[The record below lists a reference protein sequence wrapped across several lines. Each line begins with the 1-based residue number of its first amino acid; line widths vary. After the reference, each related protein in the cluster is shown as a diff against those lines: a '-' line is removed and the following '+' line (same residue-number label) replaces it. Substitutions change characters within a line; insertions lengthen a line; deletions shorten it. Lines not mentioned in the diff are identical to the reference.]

1 MSVWFG
7 LHLPAYTHP
16 DTPPERLF
24 DRVVEQ
30 AKAAEAAGFDV
41 VSVMDHLYQIDGIGG
56 PDEPMLEGWSVLAAL
71 ARETTRVRL
80 GTLVTGVT
88 YRNPALLAKQV
99 TTLDTISGGRAI
111 LGLGAAW
118 NEVEHEG
125 YGYDFPPIRERM
137 DRLEE
142 ALAIIKAM
150 FTEERP
156 SFAGTYYRIERAFNV
171 PRPVQ
176 PGGPKILIG
185 GGGEQRTL
193 RIAAKYADMTHW
205 FSLGLDALKHKTEV
219 LERYCEEIGRDP
231 STIERTAGA
240 PVIVTETEA
249 AGKAIPRADPGR
261 TAALRQGRDARPGGR
276 GAPSVHRGGLHGLH
290 VQQQPVPDA
299 RADRARRR
307 GPAAGRERGA
317 GRGTLG
323 AQRAPGSQSGR
334 RLMEGTSSQRRR
346 LPPRWFIRVAWA
358 VHRAITR
365 LTGGRRGLWLVRPGR
380 WGTMRL
386 TTVGRRTGKTRSAIV
401 AYYEDGPNLVTMA
414 MNGWGAPEPAWWL
427 NLQAQPNA
435 EVELKTGTRAVRAR
449 AAVGEERERL
459 WARFREFGDDPDD
472 YADRRPGQTDV
483 VVLEPRPS
491 GAPG

>member
-7 LHLPAYTHP
+7 LHLPSYTHP
-16 DTPPERLF
+16 DVAPERLF

-30 AKAAEAAGFDV
+30 AKAAETAGFDV
-41 VSVMDHLYQIDGIGG
+41 VTVMDHLYQIAGVGA

-142 ALAIIKAM
+142 ALQIIKSM
-150 FTEERP
+150 FTEDR
-156 SFAGTYYRIERAFNV
+156 STFTGKHYRIDQALNV

-176 PGGPKILIG
+176 PGGPKVLVG

-205 FSLGLDALKHKTEV
+205 FALGLDALKHKTEV

-240 PVIVTETEA
+240 PVIVTGSEA
-249 AGKAIPRADPGR
+249 EGNAI
-261 TAALRQGRDARPGGR
+261 L
-276 GAPSVHRGGLHGLH
+276 
-290 VQQQPVPDA
+290 
-299 RADRARRR
+299 
-307 GPAAGRERGA
+307 
-317 GRGTLG
+317 
-323 AQRAPGSQSGR
+323 AQIP
-334 RLMEGTSSQRRR
+334 
-346 LPPRWFIRVAWA
+346 
-358 VHRAITR
+358 
-365 LTGGRRGLWLVRPGR
+365 
-380 WGTMRL
+380 
-386 TTVGRRTGKTRSAIV
+386 
-401 AYYEDGPNLVTMA
+401 
-414 MNGWGAPEPAWWL
+414 
-427 NLQAQPNA
+427 
-435 EVELKTGTRAVRAR
+435 
-449 AAVGEERERL
+449 
-459 WARFREFGDDPDD
+459 
-472 YADRRPGQTDV
+472 ADRRPYIKVGTPDQAAE
-483 VVLEPRPS
+483 LIRPYIEAGFTGFTFNNNLYKTPEQIDRIGDLLKMVAS
-491 GAPG
+491 ETPVGAR